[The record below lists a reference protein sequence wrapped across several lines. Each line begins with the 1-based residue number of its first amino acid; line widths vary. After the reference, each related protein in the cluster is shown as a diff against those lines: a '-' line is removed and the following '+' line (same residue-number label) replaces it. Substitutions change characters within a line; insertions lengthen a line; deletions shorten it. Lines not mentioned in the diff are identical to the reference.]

1 MTIKTDVQLARKTLE
16 DYFSTASVKI
26 VTADVVKSI
35 CALIERL
42 KGHISEIVESGEGLD
57 CLKDLTKYY
66 RLLLAEVWPSVQ
78 WYADN
83 PEIAAYRDA
92 MCLCMIDA
100 EYLEY

>member
-42 KGHISEIVESGEGLD
+42 KNRRNRNGRQLSNRPHELLQVIACRGLAV
-57 CLKDLTKYY
+57 C
-66 RLLLAEVWPSVQ
+66 SV
-78 WYADN
+78 A
-83 PEIAAYRDA
+83 
-92 MCLCMIDA
+92 CMA
-100 EYLEY
+100 RRRPRNCGLS